1 MLLHE
6 AKNRWNRV
14 QKTKSSRVKIPPSK
28 TLDISKV
35 FDKVR
40 ICCSPLHKLNLFGVS
55 GPIFEIIKSFSD
67 GRRLKVV
74 LVTSLLKYIMLML
87 AS

>member
-1 MLLHE
+1 MHE
-6 AKNRWNRV
+6 AKIDRESRAKKQNH
-14 QKTKSSRVKIPPSK
+14 RVKIPPSK

-35 FDKVR
+35 FDKVC
-40 ICCSPLHKLNLFGVS
+40 ICCSPLHNLNLYGVS